1 MRYTLQ
7 RTRVDEVRRLCEKFR
22 LDFLDANIFA
32 RRGISKADD
41 IRFYLEGGVNNLR
54 SPFLFDDME
63 EAVERILSAQE
74 EGETIA
80 IFGDRDA
87 DGITSTALLC
97 QELEAM
103 GLEVKCHLPEGDEP
117 YGLSM
122 KAVDEIREEGARLVI
137 TVDNGITCLEEVDRL
152 NGYGIDTIVVDH
164 HLAGD
169 ELPDALA
176 ILDPK
181 APDSGYPFE
190 HLAGCAVTAK
200 LVWAL
205 RFAQTPLYK
214 SHVIL
219 LHAEPGPGD
228 VEKST
233 TVVQAVELYNLV
245 EVERIVEALPN
256 RAVDFDN
263 SRLVRLL
270 MRGLPILVL
279 DSQDE
284 LRQLTLAFGPSVDIN
299 LVDIRRELE
308 AVIPRTR
315 GKKLFTLATESRAAL
330 YADGHEEIET
340 LLSLFTSSCIY
351 KYPQLSRHYA
361 DILDLVAIGTIADM
375 MPLVD
380 ENRILVRLGL
390 KALSSSKREN
400 LVQLMSAQNLLGHPL
415 TSHDVGWYLS
425 PVVNAAG
432 RLGCP
437 SVALRLLL
445 TKDAK
450 EMYELTVRLIELNK
464 ERQKMGEE
472 AWEDSWKAARDSL
485 ESYGSKFLCLDT
497 GRTPRGLTG
506 ALASRAL
513 KEFTATP
520 AVMVL
525 SQEDEGRISGSMR
538 SRGSFNCRDFL
549 SKFSDKLIDFGGHKA
564 AGGFSME
571 AGRKADFLKSLEDEV
586 MAMDSEETEEDVLI
600 DALVGEADMGANLI
614 RVVELFEPYGEANGP
629 LTFQYNGALVRDII
643 NLGDSSK
650 GHVKLMLQTGRSLW
664 GALWWGAKKDPSF
677 DYAPGDVVDI
687 VFRVGHNW
695 YKGVDNVQLTLL
707 EVRKAPSTSSGQ
719 DR

>member
-74 EGETIA
+74 EGETVA

-97 QELEAM
+97 QELETM

-122 KAVDEIREEGARLVI
+122 KAVEEIHGEGAKLVI

-299 LVDIRRELE
+299 LVDIRKELE

-351 KYPQLSRHYA
+351 KHPQLSRQYA
-361 DILDLVAIGTIADM
+361 DIRVQMEREIDEVVEKARCGQSGAEIDAIARGYI
-375 MPLVD
+375 
-380 ENRILVRLGL
+380 E
-390 KALSSSKREN
+390 
-400 LVQLMSAQNLLGHPL
+400 
-415 TSHDVGWYLS
+415 
-425 PVVNAAG
+425 AAG
-432 RLGCP
+432 YGKYFTHRTGHGIG
-437 SVALRLLL
+437 
-445 TKDAK
+445 
-450 EMYELTVRLIELNK
+450 MQIH
-464 ERQKMGEE
+464 EE
-472 AWEDSWKAARDSL
+472 A
-485 ESYGSKFLCLDT
+485 C
-497 GRTPRGLTG
+497 
-506 ALASRAL
+506 
-513 KEFTATP
+513 
-520 AVMVL
+520 L
-525 SQEDEGRISGSMR
+525 SQDNTAVPIMENYCFSVEPGIYIAGKIGVRYEDCFYMT
-538 SRGSFNCRDFL
+538 
-549 SKFSDKLIDFGGHKA
+549 K
-564 AGGFSME
+564 
-571 AGRKADFLKSLEDEV
+571 
-586 MAMDSEETEEDVLI
+586 
-600 DALVGEADMGANLI
+600 
-614 RVVELFEPYGEANGP
+614 NGIK
-629 LTFQYNGALVRDII
+629 QI
-643 NLGDSSK
+643 K
-650 GHVKLMLQTGRSLW
+650 
-664 GALWWGAKKDPSF
+664 
-677 DYAPGDVVDI
+677 
-687 VFRVGHNW
+687 
-695 YKGVDNVQLTLL
+695 
-707 EVRKAPSTSSGQ
+707 
-719 DR
+719 